1 MGHCPKA
8 VISVTAQPQGAE
20 IAAGGKLSL
29 SVTATASNG
38 TPLFYQWQ
46 KDGSPV
52 SGATSASYSK
62 SDAVS
67 ADAGDYQV
75 VISAAGIASVT
86 SQTATL
92 TIH

>member
-1 MGHCPKA
+1 M
-8 VISVTAQPQGAE
+8 ISVTAQPQGAE
-20 IAAGGKLSL
+20 ITEGDKLSL

-46 KDGSPV
+46 KDGSPI

-62 SDAVS
+62 NAVAS

-75 VISAAGIASVT
+75 VISADGLASIT

-92 TIH
+92 TLH